1 MKILKNLL
9 VAGIII
15 AVFIW
20 MGFTLAGNKSRIDE
34 QNKVVDRSMV
44 AIPVSVAAAKMAPV
58 ESRFTLPALV
68 ESQEEAVVSA
78 TTSGKLISLQVE
90 LGSVV
95 SKGQVIGSVDNS
107 LRELNLASTRLLIT
121 KYEQDHARARDLF
134 AGNAATEVEVINARY
149 NLDNARL
156 QAAQIEQQIQ
166 DARIMAPISGIVVK
180 KDAVAGE
187 FVNAGAP
194 IATIVDNAR
203 MKATVMVSE
212 KEVYRLRPGMSVPVR
227 CDIYPDATIS
237 SKIRYIS
244 PRGDQNHNYAV
255 ELTLQA
261 GGRTPLKAGTF
272 IRAEFDLRS
281 GGEVLQVPK
290 TALVE
295 GTKNPFVFLVNG
307 NRAEMR
313 RLVLGRETG
322 NGVEVIDGLQ
332 EGDQVI
338 TGGQINLA
346 DGSLIEIV
354 NQ

>member
-9 VAGIII
+9 IAGIVI
-15 AVFIW
+15 AVFVW
-20 MGFTLAGNKSRIDE
+20 MGFTLSGNKARIDE
-34 QNKVVDRSMV
+34 QNKVVDRSAI
-44 AIPVSVAAAKMAPV
+44 AIPVSVAAAKTGPV
-58 ESRFTLPALV
+58 ENRFTLPALV

-78 TTSGKLISLQVE
+78 NTSGKLTSLQIE

-95 SKGQVIGSVDNS
+95 TRGQEIGSVDNS

-121 KYEQDHARARDLF
+121 KYEQDHARVKDLF

-156 QAAQIEQQIQ
+156 QAAQIEQQIR
-166 DARIMAPISGIVVK
+166 DARILAPISGVVVK

-187 FVNAGAP
+187 FVNTGAP
-194 IATIVDNAR
+194 IATIVDHAR

-212 KEVYRLRPGMSVPVR
+212 REVYKLRPGMTVPVR
-227 CDIYPDATIS
+227 CDIYPDVALS

-244 PRGDQNHNYAV
+244 PQGDQNHNYAV
-255 ELTLQA
+255 ELTLQNS
-261 GGRTPLKAGTF
+261 GRTPLKAGTF

-295 GTKNPFVFLVNG
+295 GAKNPFVFLVKG

-322 NGVEVIDGLQ
+322 NSVEVIDGLK
-332 EGDQVI
+332 EGEQVI